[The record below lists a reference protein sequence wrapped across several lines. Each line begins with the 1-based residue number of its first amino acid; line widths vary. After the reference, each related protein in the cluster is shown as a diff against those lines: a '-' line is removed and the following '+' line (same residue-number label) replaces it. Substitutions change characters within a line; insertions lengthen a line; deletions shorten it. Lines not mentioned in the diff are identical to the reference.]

1 LEYDWGT
8 IIHNVIGN
16 IIGTI
21 GNIIGII
28 GNIIGTIGNTIGTI
42 GEYDWGTPPIIH
54 GLLGK

>member
-1 LEYDWGT
+1 LEYYWRT
-8 IIHNVIGN
+8 IIHKIL
-16 IIGTI
+16 

-28 GNIIGTIGNTIGTI
+28 GNIIGTIGNTIVTI